1 MTIDVR
7 GISKSYQK
15 TVLNHLQFKA
25 EEGSIFALLG
35 PNGAGK
41 STAVRIMSSLAKPD
55 TGNVYIA
62 GISIKDKA
70 VKHKI
75 GYVAQETGV
84 NLACTGRENLQLQ
97 GNLYGLKRKQL
108 KERMEELLHRFS
120 LEEAAD
126 KVCSTYSGGMKRKLD
141 LAMGLIHKPAVLFLD
156 EPTTGLDPEAR
167 ASLWREIRR
176 LAQDEKMTI
185 LLTTHYLEEADQ
197 LSDQLLILDKG
208 KAIIQ
213 GTAKDLK
220 RATWW

>member
-176 LAQDEKMTI
+176 LAQDEKNDYFI
-185 LLTTHYLEEADQ
+185 DDSLFGG
-197 LSDQLLILDKG
+197 S
-208 KAIIQ
+208 
-213 GTAKDLK
+213 
-220 RATWW
+220 RSVV